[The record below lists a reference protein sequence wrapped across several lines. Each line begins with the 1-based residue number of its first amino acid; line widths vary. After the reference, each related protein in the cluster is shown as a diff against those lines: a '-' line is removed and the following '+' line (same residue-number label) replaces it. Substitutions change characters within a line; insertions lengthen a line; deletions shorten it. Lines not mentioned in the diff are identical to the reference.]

1 MPFKRVL
8 VESFILI
15 FLLILVSCNQDKK
28 TERKTGPKID
38 KQEIEEINKHLIN
51 KDTEVIKNYIDRRG
65 WDMQMSNTG
74 LWYMIYDKGNGKPV
88 KKGVEV
94 SINYDVWLI
103 DGTLCYTSDSLGIKK
118 FNVGQGGVESG
129 LEEGVLLLNEGS
141 KARFIMP
148 PHLAH
153 GLIGDENRIPARAI
167 LIYDIEILNVNE

>member
-28 TERKTGPKID
+28 TERKTSPKID

-65 WDMQMSNTG
+65 WDMQMTNTG
-74 LWYMIYDKGNGKPV
+74 LWYMIYDEGKGKQV

-94 SINYDVWLI
+94 SIDYDVWLI
-103 DGTLCYTSDSLGIKK
+103 DGTL
-118 FNVGQGGVESG
+118 
-129 LEEGVLLLNEGS
+129 
-141 KARFIMP
+141 
-148 PHLAH
+148 
-153 GLIGDENRIPARAI
+153 
-167 LIYDIEILNVNE
+167 